1 MRSLGGG
8 AGAYKKAEIFSLLP
22 KISMVVVTRV
32 RMEAKQKKMEN
43 ETEKREREIGAA
55 GSCRNGLFGMNE
67 SERIFLDLQH

>member
-22 KISMVVVTRV
+22 KISMVVVTR
-32 RMEAKQKKMEN
+32 MEAKQKKMED

>member
-22 KISMVVVTRV
+22 KISMVVVTP
-32 RMEAKQKKMEN
+32 MGQLKQKKMED

-55 GSCRNGLFGMNE
+55 GSCRNELFGMNE
-67 SERIFLDLQH
+67 SERIFLHLQH